1 MPLTGPETPP
11 PVDLAK
17 ASSWESIRRISDK
30 YLPRW
35 IRTILDGF
43 EKARAG
49 TSIRALIRLLE
60 GEEFDKV
67 VDEID
72 WIHIDGPQA
81 EGVRAALPIL
91 IRDVL
96 ESTAQEAGAI
106 LGRRPQIAVV
116 GAFDVVNP
124 RVVDWIREHAGARIT
139 EISELSRQAIRDLI
153 ERGVREG
160 ISPAALGRLIR
171 SSIGLHSRQ
180 VRAVMNLRARMVAD
194 GKPADMIERA
204 VERYMA
210 RLLRQ
215 RAEMIARTE
224 IIRAETEGQL
234 ELWRQ
239 QVEARIL
246 DANTFKEW
254 VVTPDDRLC
263 PQCED
268 MDGAKVPL
276 DSDFVGA
283 ESGPPLHPSCRCTV
297 RLAMAEELGMVA

>member
-1 MPLTGPETPP
+1 MPLTGPATPP

-96 ESTAQEAGAI
+96 ESTAQEAGSV
-106 LGRRPQIAVV
+106 LGRRREIAVV

-124 RVVDWIREHAGARIT
+124 RVTEWVREHAGARIT
-139 EISELSRQAIRDLI
+139 EISEASRQTIREII
-153 ERGVREG
+153 ERGYEARM
-160 ISPAALGRLIR
+160 SPQELARSIR
-171 SSIGLHSRQ
+171 DSIGLHSRQ
-180 VRAVMNLRARMVAD
+180 ARALENLRLRMVKD
-194 GKPADMIERA
+194 GKSPAQIERTTEA
-204 VERYMA
+204 YRK
-210 RLLRQ
+210 RLLRR

-224 IIRAETEGQL
+224 IIRAETQGQL

-239 QVEARIL
+239 QVEAGIL
-246 DANTFKEW
+246 EATAFKEW

-263 PQCED
+263 PECED

-276 DSDFVGA
+276 DADFVGA
-283 ESGPPLHPSCRCTV
+283 DDGPPLHPNCRCTI